1 MATTGFTTYPTQPM
15 TSPFTD
21 IFESTESLATSDNF
35 RFVCMVTSTCHYVC
49 PYKGTILF
57 EYTPSPTV
65 PTTFVVLNSTTE
77 PTSGDL
83 ALTAGKWYFSNGKPF
98 DLVNITDNQQA
109 VVPFVAIGSL
119 FGFYAARNEPH
130 TFYCYSP
137 TTSGS
142 VSYYYNTSITGT
154 VTSTTALAANTVT
167 AITCNA
173 TVGGFYHMFVST
185 VPILASRTGTVNV
198 DHDVLYPMST
208 LQIIPVSGT
217 VFDENLGA
225 VTTSG
230 GSNYSNTAGKRVA
243 VTQVADGNGGNSAGS
258 KDIALMR
265 QTYMIGHSMKD
276 IQFAF
281 PYTNTSVRLQYYQ
294 NGNWGTFMVING
306 GTVTSTLSA
315 VQYIINS
322 ANGAGFPQFID
333 TLPSVWLISGSDN
346 FMVRTNDPLEDEYT
360 PLGFND
366 TTWRAF
372 DGDNSTYWDPG
383 VSRYN
388 AATGVYNSPPAF
400 TTAGYAF
407 GDWIQLYSQQAI
419 NVVSYTILGRSGYET
434 TRSPRNFWLLGSTNE
449 VNWTVIDTQ
458 TSVTT
463 WATSTPKTFTP
474 PRTANFYNYLRLVV
488 NAVGNV
494 TSGGTN
500 QDVVQIASLSFSGTT
515 GSIVFSGVGS
525 SIFS

>member
-1 MATTGFTTYPTQPM
+1 M

-35 RFVCMVTSTCHYVC
+35 RFVCMVTSTCRYVC
-49 PYKGTILF
+49 PYKGTVLF
-57 EYTPSPTV
+57 EYTPSPTS
-65 PTTFVVLNSTTE
+65 PTTTIVLNATTG
-77 PTSGDL
+77 PVSGDL

-119 FGFYAARNEPH
+119 FGFYATRNEPH

-137 TTSGS
+137 TIAGT

-154 VTSTTALAANTVT
+154 VASTTAVAANTVT

-173 TVGGFYHMFVST
+173 TVGGFSHMFVST
-185 VPILASRTGTVNV
+185 VPILASRTGTANV
-198 DHDVLYPMST
+198 DHDVLYPMTT
-208 LQIIPVSGT
+208 LQIAAVGGS

-230 GSNYSNTAGKRVA
+230 ASNYSNTSGKRVA
-243 VTQVADGNGGNSAGS
+243 VTQIADGNGGNSSGS
-258 KDIALMR
+258 KDIGLMR
-265 QTYMIGHSMKD
+265 QNYMVSHSMDD

-294 NGNWGTFMVING
+294 NGNWGTYGVING
-306 GTVTSTLSA
+306 GTVSSTLTA
-315 VQYIINS
+315 VQYWIGWIN
-322 ANGAGFPQFID
+322 GIGYPPLID
-333 TLPSVWLISGSDN
+333 TLPTVWLITGSDN
-346 FMVRTNDPLEDEYT
+346 FMVRTNDPYDDEYT

-383 VSRYN
+383 VSRYT
-388 AATGVYNSPPAF
+388 ASTGVYNSPPAF
-400 TTAGYAF
+400 TTAGYAV
-407 GDWIQLYSQQAI
+407 GDWIQLYSPQAI

-434 TRSPRNFWLLGSTNE
+434 TRSPRDFWLLGSTDE
-449 VNWTVIDTQ
+449 STWTVINAQ
-458 TSVTT
+458 TGITT
-463 WATSTPKTFTP
+463 WATSTSKTFTP
-474 PRTANFYNYLRLVV
+474 ASTRNFYNYLRLVV
-488 NAVGNV
+488 SSIGNL

-500 QDVVQIASLSFSGTT
+500 QDVVQIASLSFT
-515 GSIVFSGVGS
+515 GSSGSVVFSGSGS